1 MEGCH
6 KKSKYHQRPMHGP
19 VGLGIAACALAL
31 ALGLP
36 AVSDAALLS
45 IASATGTAANT
56 IIWINDPQ
64 YGFDLSGNCYDPPGD
79 GSCVS
84 VTAPGPLL
92 ASYNDMTLSVSQ
104 VNSQGPAVP
113 VAGSSTYVEQ
123 YLLSAGSSPDYGTI
137 AIGTYSAGSTNP
149 TLLSANVTG
158 YSIFAANG
166 ATSALIDL
174 DLANTVIGAGIA
186 GFTVEDL
193 GTTYLLL
200 TGASSAPVSISGG
213 QFVGSIDLDWS
224 GTVSTTPYTPVPL
237 PASGGLMLGALAGCG
252 LLLRPRGSAIPGSR
266 A

>member
-1 MEGCH
+1 MDGCH
-6 KKSKYHQRPMHGP
+6 KKSKYHQCPIHRP

-31 ALGLP
+31 GLP
-36 AVSDAALLS
+36 AVSHAALLS
-45 IASATGTAANT
+45 IASATGTATNT
-56 IIWINDPQ
+56 IMWINDPQ

-104 VNSQGPAVP
+104 VSSQGPAVP

-123 YLLSAGSSPDYGTI
+123 YLLSAGSSPDFGTI

-174 DLANTVIGAGIA
+174 NLANTVIGAGIA
-186 GFTVEDL
+186 GFTAEDL

-200 TGASSAPVSISGG
+200 SGTTAAPVSVSGG
-213 QFVGSIDLDWS
+213 QFVGSIDLDWT
-224 GTVSTTPYTPVPL
+224 GIVSTAPYTPVPL
-237 PASGGLMLGALAGCG
+237 QASGALMLGALSGCG
-252 LLLRPRGSAIPGSR
+252 LLLRPRGRAMAPSR